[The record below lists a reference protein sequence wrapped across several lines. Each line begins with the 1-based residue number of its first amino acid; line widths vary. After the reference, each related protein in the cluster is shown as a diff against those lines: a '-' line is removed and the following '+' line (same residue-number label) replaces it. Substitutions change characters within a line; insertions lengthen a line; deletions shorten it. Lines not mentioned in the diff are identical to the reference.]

1 MSSPN
6 SAEVSGSPSP
16 APSSIGNNAPKY
28 GTLVPNRVFVGGI
41 SASTTEQ
48 DLLELFSQY
57 GTVKATKIISDRAGV
72 SKGYGFVTFETEEE
86 ARRLTQ
92 EADDIMLKDR
102 KLNIAP
108 AIKKQVSD
116 VGYLKTYSPR
126 LIESSGSVVGTSGTV
141 FFGNGAAY
149 TTYGNTMPVMAPA
162 EYHPTF
168 PQAPAAPTTPSTYPT
183 IVYPQPLYYPQQY
196 QYQPTTVQPQ
206 WGVAPQWRWIT
217 PASYPQPECSP
228 QQCLVEPSSP
238 AQGDLTAASAMGSP
252 LLISTP
258 LTLACPSTPTTAI
271 TTTSTT
277 TVCTTVTITSTS
289 STKTTA
295 TTTSTSTKMLRT
307 HDSLLQIKPLSV
319 AGKTTPASGKSKYNP
334 TVTPKTTLAVDKNN
348 NSAEGSKVGGGNGD
362 STPPSTQQTSRRGTY
377 VHGYPS
383 SSTSSSTVAFTN
395 NTVYNNWPSTHSK
408 TTKNSGL
415 TDHKKKGQEVGS
427 QKGMQDQESNR
438 QMNQTPKQSGSPS
451 VSNQPFHVAG
461 CCMEMMT
468 NSNSIQS
475 KVAGTGDWNGWIP
488 MAALGKGLGWG
499 SHPGSSSLCP
509 HHGAVAALPGNPATQ
524 QPPRRLM
531 SPSWASLG
539 WTPTPPHS
547 HSFNSRNT
555 TANNNN
561 KEALLLPHLSYSPH
575 SESLTHGGIQ
585 VQQFSQAPQSPVHPQ
600 MFETVPKA
608 SHTSTSTVQ
617 PKDTVSCSTVVTNSS
632 NSTSAI
638 TISTS
643 SSKTNSSSNSPTQ
656 AVNGT
661 SNHCLTLFPGNGTEQ
676 TMYGF
681 TNQQPLVVMPYCQ
694 YGGTVA
700 PYYHWA
706 APFIMQWPLTPS
718 VSMTHSTPAQTTTTT
733 TVAPPKVSE
742 AIHSYTDLPFTRQNS
757 EDSVCQ
763 TPQIVT
769 SRCTVGAVTPSSS
782 SSPSLEPTGSVCV
795 NKKKPNEGLS
805 VHTLTCVSSDTL
817 CENPS
822 EQIKPDV
829 YSVSVSDSPCKLSS
843 LHQETAHKLP
853 QPLTPS
859 SPHHA
864 APARQYFGP
873 PTEVGARKLPPLH
886 DDGCATMPMTP
897 PPTPLLETDNLTV
910 AVNNSALS

>member
-196 QYQPTTVQPQ
+196 QYQPTQTVQPQ

-348 NSAEGSKVGGGNGD
+348 NSAEQGGWGKRRQHTSQYPADIPPRYLRSRLPQQQHFQQYCGFYQQHSVQQLAQHPQQNNQEQWTNRSQEKRTGGRFTERNARPRKQQANEPDTKAKWESKCKQSAISCGWVLYGNDDQQQQYTEQSGWDWRLEWVDTNGSAGKGSRMGVPSREFLLVSSPWGSGSLAWQSCNSAATSPTNVPIMGITWVDSNSTTFPLIQLQEHYSQQQQQRSFVAASPELLSTQRIFD
-362 STPPSTQQTSRRGTY
+362 TWRNPSTAIFPSSSVPSTPPNVRDSTEGITYQHLYSSTQGYSFMLNSSNQQQQQYQCYNYQYLQQQDQQFFEQPNPGSEWNIQSLPNSVSWKWNRADNVWVHESTATSSDALLPVWGNCSTILPLGGSFY
-377 VHGYPS
+377 NAVAIDPKCFYDSFYPS
-383 SSTSSSTVAFTN
+383 
-395 NTVYNNWPSTHSK
+395 P
-408 TTKNSGL
+408 
-415 TDHKKKGQEVGS
+415 D
-427 QKGMQDQESNR
+427 
-438 QMNQTPKQSGSPS
+438 
-451 VSNQPFHVAG
+451 
-461 CCMEMMT
+461 
-468 NSNSIQS
+468 
-475 KVAGTGDWNGWIP
+475 
-488 MAALGKGLGWG
+488 
-499 SHPGSSSLCP
+499 
-509 HHGAVAALPGNPATQ
+509 
-524 QPPRRLM
+524 
-531 SPSWASLG
+531 
-539 WTPTPPHS
+539 
-547 HSFNSRNT
+547 
-555 TANNNN
+555 NNNN
-561 KEALLLPHLSYSPH
+561 
-575 SESLTHGGIQ
+575 
-585 VQQFSQAPQSPVHPQ
+585 
-600 MFETVPKA
+600 
-608 SHTSTSTVQ
+608 
-617 PKDTVSCSTVVTNSS
+617 NSS
-632 NSTSAI
+632 
-638 TISTS
+638 
-643 SSKTNSSSNSPTQ
+643 
-656 AVNGT
+656 
-661 SNHCLTLFPGNGTEQ
+661 
-676 TMYGF
+676 
-681 TNQQPLVVMPYCQ
+681 
-694 YGGTVA
+694 
-700 PYYHWA
+700 
-706 APFIMQWPLTPS
+706 
-718 VSMTHSTPAQTTTTT
+718 TT
-733 TVAPPKVSE
+733 
-742 AIHSYTDLPFTRQNS
+742 
-757 EDSVCQ
+757 
-763 TPQIVT
+763 
-769 SRCTVGAVTPSSS
+769 
-782 SSPSLEPTGSVCV
+782 
-795 NKKKPNEGLS
+795 
-805 VHTLTCVSSDTL
+805 
-817 CENPS
+817 
-822 EQIKPDV
+822 
-829 YSVSVSDSPCKLSS
+829 
-843 LHQETAHKLP
+843 
-853 QPLTPS
+853 
-859 SPHHA
+859 
-864 APARQYFGP
+864 
-873 PTEVGARKLPPLH
+873 
-886 DDGCATMPMTP
+886 
-897 PPTPLLETDNLTV
+897 
-910 AVNNSALS
+910 